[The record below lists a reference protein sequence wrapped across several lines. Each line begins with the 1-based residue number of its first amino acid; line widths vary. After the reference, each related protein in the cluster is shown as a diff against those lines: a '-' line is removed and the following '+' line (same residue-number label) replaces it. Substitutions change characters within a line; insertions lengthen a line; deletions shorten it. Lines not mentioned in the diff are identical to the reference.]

1 MTKNCNTTLIKT
13 ILCAMEFFKKNPEI
27 RMILI
32 LVSFII
38 AIFLVITG
46 WKMTGEMAGL
56 IKMLVG
62 VAFLLVALKIYNI
75 NFEDPKKKK

>member
-1 MTKNCNTTLIKT
+1 
-13 ILCAMEFFKKNPEI
+13 MEFFKENPGI
-27 RMILI
+27 RIIAI

-38 AIFLVITG
+38 AIFLVING

-56 IKMLVG
+56 IKMMVG

>member
-1 MTKNCNTTLIKT
+1 
-13 ILCAMEFFKKNPEI
+13 MEFFKNNPGI

-32 LVSFII
+32 AASFVI
-38 AIFLVITG
+38 AVFLVITG
-46 WKMTGEMAGL
+46 WQMTGQMVGL
-56 IKMLVG
+56 IKMMVG

>member
-1 MTKNCNTTLIKT
+1 
-13 ILCAMEFFKKNPEI
+13 MEFFKENPHI
-27 RMILI
+27 RVILI
-32 LVSFII
+32 AVSFVI

-46 WKMTGEMAGL
+46 WQMTGQMAGL
-56 IKMLVG
+56 IKMIVG

>member
-1 MTKNCNTTLIKT
+1 
-13 ILCAMEFFKKNPEI
+13 MEFLKQNPGI

-32 LVSFII
+32 AVSFVI

-46 WKMTGEMAGL
+46 WQMTGQMAGL
-56 IKMLVG
+56 IKMIVG

>member
-1 MTKNCNTTLIKT
+1 
-13 ILCAMEFFKKNPEI
+13 MEFFKENPGI
-27 RMILI
+27 RIIAI

-56 IKMLVG
+56 IKMMVG

>member
-1 MTKNCNTTLIKT
+1 
-13 ILCAMEFFKKNPEI
+13 MEFFKQNPGI

-32 LVSFII
+32 LVSFVI

-46 WKMTGEMAGL
+46 WQMTGEMAGL
-56 IKMLVG
+56 VKMIAG

-75 NFEDPKKKK
+75 NFEDTKKKK

>member
-1 MTKNCNTTLIKT
+1 
-13 ILCAMEFFKKNPEI
+13 MEFFKNNPGI

-32 LVSFII
+32 AVSFVI

-46 WKMTGEMAGL
+46 WQMTGQMAGL
-56 IKMLVG
+56 IKMMVG

>member
-1 MTKNCNTTLIKT
+1 
-13 ILCAMEFFKKNPEI
+13 MEFLKENPGI

-32 LVSFII
+32 AVSFVI
-38 AIFLVITG
+38 AIFLVVTG
-46 WKMTGEMAGL
+46 WQMTGQMTGL
-56 IKMLVG
+56 IKMIVG

>member
-1 MTKNCNTTLIKT
+1 
-13 ILCAMEFFKKNPEI
+13 MEFFKNRPGI
-27 RMILI
+27 RMISI

-46 WKMTGEMAGL
+46 WKMTGQMAGL
-56 IKMLVG
+56 IKMMVG

-75 NFEDPKKKK
+75 TFEDPKKKKK

>member
-1 MTKNCNTTLIKT
+1 
-13 ILCAMEFFKKNPEI
+13 MEFFKQNPKI

-32 LVSFII
+32 LVSFVI

-46 WKMTGEMAGL
+46 WQMTGQMAGL
-56 IKMLVG
+56 IKMMVG

>member
-1 MTKNCNTTLIKT
+1 
-13 ILCAMEFFKKNPEI
+13 MEFFKQNPGI

-32 LVSFII
+32 AVSFVI
-38 AIFLVITG
+38 AIFLVVTG
-46 WKMTGEMAGL
+46 WQMTGQMTGL
-56 IKMLVG
+56 IKMIVG

>member
-1 MTKNCNTTLIKT
+1 
-13 ILCAMEFFKKNPEI
+13 MEFFKENPGI

-32 LVSFII
+32 LVCFII

-46 WKMTGEMAGL
+46 WQMTGQMAGL
-56 IKMLVG
+56 IKMMVG

-75 NFEDPKKKK
+75 TFENPKKKK

>member
-1 MTKNCNTTLIKT
+1 
-13 ILCAMEFFKKNPEI
+13 MEFFKENPGI
-27 RMILI
+27 RMISI
-32 LVSFII
+32 LVSFVI

-46 WKMTGEMAGL
+46 WQMTGQMAGL
-56 IKMLVG
+56 IKMIVG

>member
-1 MTKNCNTTLIKT
+1 
-13 ILCAMEFFKKNPEI
+13 MEFFKQNPRI

-32 LVSFII
+32 AVSFVI
-38 AIFLVITG
+38 AIFLVVTG
-46 WKMTGEMAGL
+46 WKMTGQMAGL
-56 IKMLVG
+56 IKMIVG

>member
-1 MTKNCNTTLIKT
+1 
-13 ILCAMEFFKKNPEI
+13 MEFFKNNPGI

-32 LVSFII
+32 AVSFVI
-38 AIFLVITG
+38 AIFLVVTG
-46 WKMTGEMAGL
+46 WQMTGQMAGL
-56 IKMLVG
+56 IKMMVG